1 MDIVGDM
8 IAAVGDGGITF
19 LLLIVLGV
27 FVGLAVGVLPGLTF
41 VMGILLILP
50 FTYSMEPGQAL
61 VMMIA
66 VYLAGT
72 YGGALTAVLFNIPGE
87 PNDVV
92 LTRDGHTMAR
102 RGRAAEALGWA
113 ALAAFFGGLIGWAM
127 LVFLSQP
134 FAVLALQ
141 FGSAEYFAVVLLGLT
156 SVLALSGT
164 STFKSLISMFAGML
178 LATVG
183 LDEVYGAVRFDFG
196 TDVLRDGVNY
206 LAILVGVY
214 ALTESL
220 TRFAERFAGKSTQS
234 APDVRTTIPGLSAIK
249 SRAGSFVR
257 GMTTGALVSA
267 GPGAGSTVGS
277 FVAYGIEKQFSKHK
291 DELGTGSPSGIIA
304 PQAASTA
311 SVSGA
316 LIHLLVL
323 GIPGSGASAV
333 LLGVFQLN
341 NINPGPGI
349 FRDQPELIATIFAGL
364 FLSLFVMLVMGI
376 LAAKPLIKMLAVPEV
391 YIAAFIVLFAYIGA
405 FALRQSMSDV
415 WIMTGFGILGFFM
428 IRGGYP
434 LAPLVLGAILGP
446 LAERYFMTQM
456 IRTDNDWTGFVTR
469 PLSLVL
475 ILISVG
481 VFALLAY
488 RAYRDHRRAE
498 VVLRERTAA
507 ASE

>member
-1 MDIVGDM
+1 MGIVGDM
-8 IAAVGDGGITF
+8 LQALVTGG
-19 LLLIVLGV
+19 LLFYVLLVFGV
-27 FVGLAVGVLPGLTF
+27 FVGFMVGVLPGLTF
-41 VMGILLILP
+41 VMGVLLILP
-50 FTYSMEPGQAL
+50 FTFSMEPGHAL

-87 PNDVV
+87 PNDVP
-92 LTRDGHTMAR
+92 LTRDGYGMAK

-113 ALAAFFGGLIGWAM
+113 ALAAFLGGIVGWLM
-127 LVFLSQP
+127 LVFLSLP
-134 FAVLALQ
+134 FAALALK

-156 SVLALSGT
+156 SVLALSGS
-164 STFKSLISMFAGML
+164 STIKSLMSMFAGIL

-183 LDEVYGAVRFDFG
+183 LDEIYGVVRYDFG
-196 TDVLRDGVNY
+196 TEILRDGINY

-214 ALTESL
+214 ALTEAI
-220 TRFAERFAGKSTQS
+220 TRFGERFQGKQPQQP
-234 APDVRTTIPGLSAIK
+234 AEVHTTIPGLRAIRE
-249 SRAGSFVR
+249 RAGSFAR
-257 GMTTGALVSA
+257 GMATGAFVSA

-277 FVAYGIEKQFSKHK
+277 FVAYGIEKQFGKHK
-291 DELGTGSPSGIIA
+291 DELGSASPSGIIA

-341 NINPGPGI
+341 NINPGPTI

-364 FLSLFVMLVMGI
+364 FVSLFVMFAMG
-376 LAAKPLIKMLAVPEV
+376 LLLAKPMIRMLNVPEV
-391 YIAAFIVLFAYIGA
+391 YVVAFIVLFAYIGA

-428 IRGGYP
+428 VRGGYP

-446 LAERYFMTQM
+446 LAERYFSTTM
-456 IRTDNDWTGFVTR
+456 IRFANDWTVFFTR
-469 PLSLVL
+469 PFSLVL
-475 ILISVG
+475 MLITFA

-488 RAYRDHRRAE
+488 RAIRDARRARAAMDE
-498 VVLRERTAA
+498 HIAA
-507 ASE
+507 A